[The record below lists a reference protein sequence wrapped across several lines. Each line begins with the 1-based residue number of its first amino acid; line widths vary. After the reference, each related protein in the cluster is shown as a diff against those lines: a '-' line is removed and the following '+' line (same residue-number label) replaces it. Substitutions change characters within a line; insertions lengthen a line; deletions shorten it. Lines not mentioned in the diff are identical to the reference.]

1 MRNRTMIV
9 AALLALGI
17 VATACTTSSSSSG
30 AAASPSSSVSS
41 TPSPTP
47 PSPSPPA
54 NVVGKKTF
62 TNDPEDFFFSPNVLT
77 GWAGQQLTLTIDN
90 QGEAATHTFTI
101 ASEQIICDARA
112 RHAANR
118 QGDVPELGLDGIPVP
133 VPRKHGDDRRA
144 PGRVDEWRWRES
156 NPRARATVWGFSG
169 RSRCVIS
176 PLGASTGRPSRGQP
190 GCDVPQWPPG
200 GTVEVSLLSDARPP
214 TAGTRG
220 GRLPNRD

>member
-62 TNDPEDFFFSPNVLT
+62 TIDQEDFFFSPNVLT
-77 GWAGQQLTLTIDN
+77 GSAGQQLTLTIDN
-90 QGEAATHTFTI
+90 QGAATHTFTI
-101 ASEQIICDARA
+101 ASEHI
-112 RHAANR
+112 
-118 QGDVPELGLDGIPVP
+118 DVTL
-133 VPRKHGDDRRA
+133 A
-144 PGRVDEWRWRES
+144 PGTQQ
-156 NPRARATVWGFSG
+156 TVKVTFPNSG
-169 RSRCVIS
+169 STEFLCRFH
-176 PLGASTGRPSRGQP
+176 ASMGMTGELQ
-190 GCDVPQWPPG
+190 V
-200 GTVEVSLLSDARPP
+200 A
-214 TAGTRG
+214 
-220 GRLPNRD
+220 